1 MKPCLEES
9 ELLEL
14 MVADAG
20 DNPDHR
26 EHLQECSQCTARY
39 AEVARDTGL
48 ITSALTH
55 AADNLISPRRSAE
68 TFAEPRFADGFR
80 LAAIFAGATAL
91 GGAAAFALL
100 LTLGWRPVAAPNQ
113 LAQSAMNPTSGK
125 QIAAIEPPAAAR
137 SRAISA
143 NDTAAAGSAGGLYN
157 AEAVTNDPLAGLAYG
172 DALSAADTNTNDD
185 MLFCVPG
192 EDGTICSSSADQG

>member
-1 MKPCLEES
+1 MKPCLEDS
-9 ELLEL
+9 ELLQL

-20 DNPDHR
+20 DSPDHR
-26 EHLQECSQCTARY
+26 AHLQECSHCTARY
-39 AEVARDTGL
+39 DEVARDTGM

-55 AADNLISPRRSAE
+55 AADNLISPKRGAE
-68 TFAEPRFADGFR
+68 TFAEARFADGFR
-80 LAAIFAGATAL
+80 LAAIFTGATAL

-100 LTLGWRPVAAPNQ
+100 LTLGWRPAAAPNQ
-113 LAQSAMNPTSGK
+113 LAQAAMNPISAK
-125 QIAAIEPPAAAR
+125 EIAAIHRPAAR
-137 SRAISA
+137 NQTVSA
-143 NDTAAAGSAGGLYN
+143 NDTAAAGSPGALYN

-172 DALSAADTNTNDD
+172 DSLSAADTNTNDD

>member
-1 MKPCLEES
+1 MKPCLEDS

-20 DNPDHR
+20 DSPDHR
-26 EHLQECSQCTARY
+26 EHLTECSRCAARY
-39 AEVARDTGL
+39 EEVTRDTGM

-55 AADNLISPRRSAE
+55 AADNLISRKRVAE
-68 TFAEPRFADGFR
+68 AFAEPRFADGFR
-80 LAAIFAGATAL
+80 LAAIFTGATAL

-100 LTLGWRPVAAPNQ
+100 LMLGWRPAPNQ
-113 LAQSAMNPTSGK
+113 LAQATMNPTSAK
-125 QIAAIEPPAAAR
+125 EIAAIQRPATR
-137 SRAISA
+137 NQTVSA
-143 NDTAAAGSAGGLYN
+143 NGIAAAGSPGALYN
-157 AEAVTNDPLAGLAYG
+157 AEALTSDPFAGLAYG
-172 DALSAADTNTNDD
+172 DSLSAADTNTNDD